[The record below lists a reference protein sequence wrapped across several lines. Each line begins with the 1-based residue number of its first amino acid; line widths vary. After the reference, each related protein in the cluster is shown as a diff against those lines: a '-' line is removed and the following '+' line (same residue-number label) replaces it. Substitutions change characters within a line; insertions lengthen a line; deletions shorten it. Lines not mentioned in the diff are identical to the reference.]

1 MRSGPSGGRD
11 VSGAW
16 RRALWLVLALSL
28 VPAAFLVARRVAS
41 EGGRVEVA
49 IVMDEQALADQA
61 ALLGLTSLE
70 LGRRYQALGLTG
82 IALYEDNIESL
93 VNKGYAAAM
102 LGSELRSQAA
112 ARGEAP
118 PPIPADSTV
127 VTPLLPGALDALIA
141 KNTPDAR
148 PFEHAGRTWYLWLG
162 DVRQTLPAGPDRAEL
177 ELWQAAGF
185 DIAYRP
191 RNAPYRLL
199 DPGADFPEQARYLV
213 YAGTQVAG
221 HPFGPDEDGAQP
233 VIDAS
238 QEFLTAI
245 IEGTPQ
251 DGMSRVSGRVPTVRL
266 LSFNQDYVDRR
277 LRPADIVDKYLLA
290 VSERNVRLLY
300 LRPWTTT
307 ELGDPVAN
315 TEAMVSG
322 LVGALE
328 AEGYR
333 VGPLTT
339 LDTTFETNRALRTL
353 SAVGVL
359 AGLALLALA
368 MPAPWGWLASLAVLA
383 LGVLAAGLDWGALA
397 LAAALVF
404 PVLGL
409 LLWQRRVLD
418 LLPATLL
425 SLAGAALLVAV
436 GSERATV
443 LAIQPFAG
451 VGATLVVPPA
461 LFFAACA
468 LRQRPLKHW
477 VRATWDAPVKVWHV
491 AIASV
496 AVAAIALVLLRR
508 GNDPVIGVSQL
519 ELTFRQLLGQ
529 YFARPRF
536 KELIG
541 HPMAVLGLGMAAW
554 PAWLRWVLLT
564 GGVVAQASVLNS
576 FSHFHTPV
584 LVSLERTVV
593 ALAIGLVVGLVAL
606 VVARWLTRRVAAWLD
621 APDGPAPASTLRPV
635 AGPGA
640 GDAAAGPDSR
650 GSALGSDARDE
661 AVGRT

>member
-1 MRSGPSGGRD
+1 VD
-11 VSGAW
+11 VA
-16 RRALWLVLALSL
+16 V
-28 VPAAFLVARRVAS
+28 
-41 EGGRVEVA
+41 
-49 IVMDEQALADQA
+49 VMDEQALADQA
-61 ALLGLTSLE
+61 ALLGISSFE
-70 LGRRYQALGLTG
+70 LAQRYRDLGLPG
-82 IALYEDNIESL
+82 IAVYEDNIESL
-93 VNKGYAAAM
+93 ANKGYVAVLM
-102 LGSELRSQAA
+102 GYELRSQAV
-112 ARGEAP
+112 ARGEEP
-118 PPIPADSTV
+118 PAVPADSTV
-127 VTPLLPGALDALIA
+127 VTALVPGAVDALIA
-141 KNTPDAR
+141 KNVPDAA
-148 PFEHAGRTWYLWLG
+148 PFEYAGRTWYWWPG
-162 DVRQTLPAGPDRAEL
+162 DVRQTLPAGPDAAEL
-177 ELWQAAGF
+177 ERWQAAGF

-221 HPFGPDEDGAQP
+221 HPFGNEEDGAQP

-251 DGMSRVSGRVPTVRL
+251 DGMGRISSQVPTVRL
-266 LSFNQDYVDRR
+266 LSFNQDYVNRR
-277 LRPADIVDKYLLA
+277 LRPADIVDKYMLA

-315 TEAMVSG
+315 TEAMITG
-322 LVGALE
+322 LVEALRS
-328 AEGYR
+328 EGYEP
-333 VGPLTT
+333 GPLTT
-339 LDTTFETNRALRTL
+339 LDTTFETNRLLRTL
-353 SAVGVL
+353 AAVGVL
-359 AGLALLALA
+359 AGLALLALS
-368 MPAPWGWLASLAVLA
+368 MPAPWGWLAALAVLA
-383 LGVLAAGLDWGALA
+383 LGVLAAGPDWGALA
-397 LAAALVF
+397 LTAALVF

-409 LLWQRRVLD
+409 LLWQKRVLD
-418 LLPATLL
+418 LLPATLV

-468 LRQRPLKHW
+468 LRQRPLRDW
-477 VRATWDAPVKVWHV
+477 VRDSWDASLKVWHL
-491 AIASV
+491 AIGLV

-519 ELTFRQLLGQ
+519 EMSFRALLGE

-541 HPMAVLGLGMAAW
+541 HPMAVLGLGMSSW
-554 PAWLRWVLLT
+554 PAWLRWLLLT

-576 FSHFHTPV
+576 FSHYHTPV
-584 LVSLERTVV
+584 LVSLERTLA

-606 VVARWLTRRVAAWLD
+606 VVARWVTAWLRRWLG
-621 APDGPAPASTLRPV
+621 AAPAKGR
-635 AGPGA
+635 AG
-640 GDAAAGPDSR
+640 
-650 GSALGSDARDE
+650 
-661 AVGRT
+661 